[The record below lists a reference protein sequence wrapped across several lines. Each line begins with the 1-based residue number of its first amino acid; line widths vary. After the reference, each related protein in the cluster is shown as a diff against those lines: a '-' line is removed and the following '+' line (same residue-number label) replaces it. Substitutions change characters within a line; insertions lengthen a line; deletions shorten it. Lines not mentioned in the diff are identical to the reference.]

1 MRAAS
6 SSEAQVLK
14 TSSAPGIGKEEVCTI
29 SASVLDISAKPDY
42 KQCRHPRPVM
52 NNVVRRITYFAVAA
66 IFGVLA
72 LFALRGPQ
80 GIPALMEKRRAIRA
94 MEEQNAQ
101 LEQQIETKQKYIE
114 KLKHSA

>member
-1 MRAAS
+1 
-6 SSEAQVLK
+6 
-14 TSSAPGIGKEEVCTI
+14 
-29 SASVLDISAKPDY
+29 
-42 KQCRHPRPVM
+42 M

-66 IFGVLA
+66 IFGALA

-114 KLKHSA
+114 KLKHSAAEQEKEVRENLNLQRKGDVTLMLPEGSK